1 MLIPDNILVETFLMV
16 AQERNLSIAAS
27 NLRVSQPTLTK
38 RLQKLE
44 SLLPSPLFYRQTRPL
59 KLTNL
64 GQRALL
70 ELPKLINNNKKIWSN
85 IISQNQVPQSLLRLG
100 MPDSL
105 SEIMGAECLNALTN
119 LARRIELRSGIS
131 PGLENSFRA
140 FELDFTID
148 TDPFEKHTNCEIISL
163 FKDPF
168 IIVTPHSWKQK
179 KLSTLVNEKPLVG
192 YGRTSKFGATCT
204 RIVEKLG
211 VNTQPR
217 FNFDSTQSLLRF
229 VQAGH
234 GWAATSAL
242 CLFQSPNALKDIAI
256 RKCPTAEVRTFSLL
270 HRLDDANLAY
280 QVSNK
285 FINVFEKL
293 IHGPWASLSQET
305 ANMVE
310 KIQDYSSLP

>member
-1 MLIPDNILVETFLMV
+1 MTTPDIKLLETFLIV
-16 AQERNLSIAAS
+16 AHERNLITAAGI
-27 NLRVSQPTLTK
+27 LKVSQPTLTK

-44 SLLPSPLFYRQTRPL
+44 NFLEFPLFCRHVRPL
-59 KLTNL
+59 KLTSL
-64 GQRALL
+64 GQQMLL
-70 ELPKLINNNKKIWSN
+70 EVPKLLDHNRQIWLN
-85 IISQNQVPQSLLRLG
+85 IKAHNQAPHSLLRLG

-105 SEIMGAECLNALTN
+105 SEIMGAECLNALSN
-119 LARRIELRSGIS
+119 MAKRIELKSGIS

-140 FELDFTID
+140 LEFDFTID
-148 TDPFEKHTNCEIISL
+148 TNPFEKHLNCEMISL

-168 IIVTPHSWKQK
+168 IIVTPNSWKEK
-179 KLSTLVNEKPLVG
+179 KLNALVDENPLVG
-192 YGRTSKFGATCT
+192 YGRSSKFGATCT
-204 RIVEKLG
+204 KIVENLG
-211 VNTQPR
+211 INTQPR

-270 HRLDDANLAY
+270 HRVNDTALAN

-285 FINVFEKL
+285 FITVFNKL
-293 IHGPWASLSQET
+293 IDGPWASLSKE
-305 ANMVE
+305 AAKMV
-310 KIQDYSSLP
+310 KDNNDYSSLP